1 MSETHVPSTS
11 TPARRGRPTV
21 LLLLGIVLVALNLRP
36 SLAGFGP
43 LLGQIQ
49 AELHVSAATVS
60 LLTTIPLLCWGL
72 LAPLAPLLTRW
83 RNSETV
89 VWLSTALIAVGALL
103 RVGPSLPWILLGTGL
118 VGAGIALNNVL
129 LPSLVRRDFP
139 SQVGLMTG
147 VYTLAVVGGATLAS
161 GLAVP
166 LRTALGGAWRAS
178 QGVWAGLALLG
189 VLAWLPVLF
198 GRRAPPVPAG
208 REGPSVWRNPFAWP
222 VTLFMG
228 FQALVFFT
236 WLTWL
241 PRVLQ
246 DGGLTPA
253 AAGLLLALGNLV
265 QLPFTVLVP
274 VLAARLPDPR
284 PLVVGVSLLI
294 AAGLL
299 GLLLFPGTP
308 PLPWILLLGAG
319 CGSTFP
325 LALVFIALCA
335 EHPAQ
340 VPRLSALAQGVG
352 YLLAATGPFIF
363 GVLHDRTASWSGPL
377 WFLVACTGM
386 VLLTGVRATPA
397 GRSGGR

>member
-1 MSETHVPSTS
+1 MSGEGLTES
-11 TPARRGRPTV
+11 TPALAGRRTALLV
-21 LLLLGIVLVALNLRP
+21 LGLVLVALNLRP

-49 AELHVSAATVS
+49 AELGVSAATVS

-83 RNSETV
+83 RSSETV
-89 VWLSTALIAVGALL
+89 VLLSTGLIGVGALL
-103 RVGPSLPWILLGTGL
+103 RVGPTLGWILPGTVL

-139 SQVGLMTG
+139 RQVGLMTG
-147 VYTLAVVGGATLAS
+147 VYTLAVVGGAAMAS

-166 LRTALGGAWRAS
+166 LRRAFGGEWRAS
-178 QGVWAGLALLG
+178 LGVWAGLALLG
-189 VLAWLPVLF
+189 MLAWLPVLF
-198 GRRAPPVPAG
+198 GRQTRGGWGAPAG
-208 REGPSVWRNPFAWP
+208 TSVWRNPYAPP

-246 DGGLTPA
+246 DRGLSPEA
-253 AAGLLLALGNLV
+253 SGLLLALGNLV
-265 QLPFTVLVP
+265 QLPFSLGVP
-274 VLAARLPDPR
+274 VLAARLRGAR
-284 PLVVGVSLLI
+284 PLVVAISGLI

-299 GLLLFPGTP
+299 GLLLLPAAP
-308 PLPWILLLGAG
+308 PLPWVLLLGMG
-319 CGSTFP
+319 SGSTFP
-325 LALVFIALCA
+325 LALVFIALRA
-335 EHPAQ
+335 SNPAQ

-352 YLLAATGPFIF
+352 YLLAASGPFLF
-363 GVLHDRTASWSGPL
+363 GALHDRTAAWTTPL
-377 WFLVACTGM
+377 WFLVGCTGL
-386 VLLTGVRATPA
+386 VLLAGLWATRAEPST
-397 GRSGGR
+397 RR

>member
-1 MSETHVPSTS
+1 MSEKPPSDTS
-11 TPARRGRPTV
+11 TLVRRGLPPS
-21 LLLLGIVLVALNLRP
+21 LLLLGVVLVAVNLRP

-43 LLGQIQ
+43 LLSQIQ
-49 AELHVSAATVS
+49 ADLHVSAATVS

-72 LAPLAPLLTRW
+72 LAPLAPLLTRRW
-83 RNSETV
+83 SSETV
-89 VWLSTALIAVGALL
+89 VLLSTALIAVGALL
-103 RVGPSLPWILLGTGL
+103 RVGPSLRWILLGTGL

-139 SQVGLMTG
+139 RQVGLMTG

-178 QGVWAGLALLG
+178 LGVWAGLALLG
-189 VLAWLPVLF
+189 VLAWLPLLS
-198 GRRAPPVPAG
+198 GRRARRGPAAQA
-208 REGPSVWRNPFAWP
+208 GPSVWRNPDAWP

-246 DGGLTPA
+246 DQGLTPA
-253 AAGLLLALGNLV
+253 AAGGLLALGNLV

-274 VLAARLPDPR
+274 VLAARLSNPR
-284 PLVVGVSLLI
+284 PLVVGVSLPI

-325 LALVFIALCA
+325 LALVFIALRA
-335 EHPAQ
+335 AHPAQ

-352 YLLAATGPFIF
+352 YLLAAGGPFIF
-363 GVLHDRTASWSGPL
+363 GALHDRTSSWTAPL
-377 WFLVACTGM
+377 WFLLVCTGL
-386 VLLTGVRATPA
+386 VLLTGIWVTSAKPS
-397 GRSGGR
+397 GRL